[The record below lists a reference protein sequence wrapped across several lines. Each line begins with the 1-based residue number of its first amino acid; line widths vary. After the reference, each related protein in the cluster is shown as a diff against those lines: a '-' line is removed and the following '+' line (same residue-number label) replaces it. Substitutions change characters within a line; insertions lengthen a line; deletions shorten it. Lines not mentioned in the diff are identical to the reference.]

1 VPEVSILVLFN
12 VLINDTDNGIEST
25 LSKFANDT
33 TLRGVVDKAEGKDAI
48 QGDDID
54 LQGGTLWF

>member
-1 VPEVSILVLFN
+1 MPEVSILVLFN
-12 VLINDTDNGIEST
+12 LLINDTDNGIEST

-54 LQGGTLWF
+54 LQGGTL

>member
-1 VPEVSILVLFN
+1 MPEVSILVLFN

-54 LQGGTLWF
+54 LQGGTL

>member
-1 VPEVSILVLFN
+1 MPEVSILVLFN

>member
-54 LQGGTLWF
+54 LQGGTL